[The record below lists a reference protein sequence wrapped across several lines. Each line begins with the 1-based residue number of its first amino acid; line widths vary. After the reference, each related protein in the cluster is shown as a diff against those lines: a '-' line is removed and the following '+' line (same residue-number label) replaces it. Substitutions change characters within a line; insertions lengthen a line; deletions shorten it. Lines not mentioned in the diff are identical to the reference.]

1 MRLTQK
7 ITPKQITRV
16 KYMSLI
22 ALSGLVVDFLSKQ
35 VADARID
42 PNIYD
47 GPYRFGGE
55 SYAQFL
61 RIKKPGGYIDEY
73 TNKETFCHSW
83 IIFPGVSLLP
93 DAALG
98 IAYLLFLFWL
108 FIGISILADIFMEAI
123 EVITSKSELVMVP
136 GLDGK
141 II

>member
-1 MRLTQK
+1 M
-7 ITPKQITRV
+7 
-16 KYMSLI
+16 
-22 ALSGLVVDFLSKQ
+22 
-35 VADARID
+35 
-42 PNIYD
+42 
-47 GPYRFGGE
+47 
-55 SYAQFL
+55 
-61 RIKKPGGYIDEY
+61 RIKRPGGYIDEY